1 MWISNIGAESCIE
14 AFDMDTSQI
23 FKIQPQYKNNIS
35 IEKNN
40 FLNCVLS
47 AHNPLILNFSSKW
60 KPITKNFL
68 YEMSSFR
75 S

>member
-40 FLNCVLS
+40 LCSLLTI
-47 AHNPLILNFSSKW
+47 PSS
-60 KPITKNFL
+60 
-68 YEMSSFR
+68 
-75 S
+75 